1 MHDKH
6 LLTHENIQ
14 NLSTN
19 ITIHIMHILQQYG
32 KGYITGVN
40 TNRWK
45 KQVVANTR
53 LMFAKISVL
62 QVTLKYIKTTI

>member
-32 KGYITGVN
+32 KGCITGVN

-45 KQVVANTR
+45 KHVVANTR